1 MPNRRPITK
10 ADVGKAVMT
19 VVNCLLILI
28 ILLFSL
34 VLTLTLIKGGTFSI
48 FGNSWHYYQSDVMS
62 GEVERNELLIINQDS
77 PTTFEPDDLIAFY
90 ANDAKGTRVIQI
102 ARLISVTDNY
112 YEVTEATGDPFIL
125 DSTDTVFIGK
135 VEMHSKLLG
144 HLVQQMRTKEGR
156 QIFLGWSVAL
166 LLFSCGL
173 TILLHVRSDRRLQQL
188 QADAV
193 GYPDSDYDEYDEYGD
208 EYDEYDEYSDE
219 DYPQPEGVQIDR
231 VTQKNFPLYTPGER
245 QSYYNQ
251 DDLAYDDEP
260 DETPVEVDEDNMN
273 LIAASTESEEE
284 EDADFDAIF
293 REIKRQIKKEE

>member
-1 MPNRRPITK
+1 MPNRRPVTK
-10 ADVGKAVMT
+10 ADVGKVAMT
-19 VVNCLLILI
+19 IVNCLLILL

-34 VLTLTLIKGGTFSI
+34 VLTLTLLKGGTFSV

-62 GEVERNELLIINQDS
+62 GEVERNELLIINKDS
-77 PTTFEPDDLIAFY
+77 PDTFQPDDLIAFY
-90 ANDAKGTRVIQI
+90 DNDAKGTRVIQI
-102 ARLISVTDNY
+102 AKLISITDNY
-112 YEVTEATGDPFIL
+112 YEVTETTGDPFIL
-125 DSTDTVFIGK
+125 DSTETVFIGK

-173 TILLHVRSDRRLQQL
+173 TILLHVRSDRRLQRL

-193 GYPDSDYDEYDEYGD
+193 GYPDSDYDEYDQYGD
-208 EYDEYDEYSDE
+208 DYDEYSDE

-231 VTQKNFPLYTPGER
+231 VAQDRFPLYTPGEGY
-245 QSYYNQ
+245 SYGEQ
-251 DDLAYDDEP
+251 DEADYDDEA
-260 DETPVEVDEDNMN
+260 DEPPAEVDEDNMN

-284 EDADFDAIF
+284 EDVDFDAIF

>member
-1 MPNRRPITK
+1 MPNRRSITK
-10 ADVGKAVMT
+10 ADVGKTVMT

-62 GEVERNELLIINQDS
+62 GEVERNELLIINKDS
-77 PTTFEPDDLIAFY
+77 PDTFQPDDLIAFY
-90 ANDAKGTRVIQI
+90 DNDAKGTRVIQI
-102 ARLISVTDNY
+102 AKLISITDNY
-112 YEVTEATGDPFIL
+112 YEVTETTGDPFIL
-125 DSTDTVFIGK
+125 DSTETVFIGK

-173 TILLHVRSDRRLQQL
+173 TILLHVRSDRRLQRL

-193 GYPDSDYDEYDEYGD
+193 GYPDSDYDEYDQYGD
-208 EYDEYDEYSDE
+208 DYDEYSDE

-231 VTQKNFPLYTPGER
+231 VAQDRFPLYTPGEGY
-245 QSYYNQ
+245 SYGEQ
-251 DDLAYDDEP
+251 DEADYDDEA
-260 DETPVEVDEDNMN
+260 DEPPAEVDEDNMN

-284 EDADFDAIF
+284 EDVDFDAIF

>member
-1 MPNRRPITK
+1 MPNRRPVTK
-10 ADVGKAVMT
+10 ADVGKVAMT
-19 VVNCLLILI
+19 IVNCLLILL

-34 VLTLTLIKGGTFSI
+34 VLTLTLLKGGTFSV

-62 GEVERNELLIINQDS
+62 GEVERNELLIINKDS
-77 PTTFEPDDLIAFY
+77 PDTFQPDDLIAFY
-90 ANDAKGTRVIQI
+90 DNDAKGTRVIQI
-102 ARLISVTDNY
+102 AKLISITDNY
-112 YEVTEATGDPFIL
+112 YEVTETTGDPFIL
-125 DSTDTVFIGK
+125 DSTETVFIGK

-156 QIFLGWSVAL
+156 QICLGWSVAL

-173 TILLHVRSDRRLQQL
+173 TILLHVRSDRRLQRL

-193 GYPDSDYDEYDEYGD
+193 GYPDSDYDEYDQYGD
-208 EYDEYDEYSDE
+208 DYDEYSDE

-231 VTQKNFPLYTPGER
+231 VAQDRFPLYTPGEGY
-245 QSYYNQ
+245 SYGEQ
-251 DDLAYDDEP
+251 DEADYDDEA
-260 DETPVEVDEDNMN
+260 DEPPAEVDEDNMN

-284 EDADFDAIF
+284 EDVDFDAIF

>member
-1 MPNRRPITK
+1 MPNRRPVTK
-10 ADVGKAVMT
+10 ADVGKVAMT
-19 VVNCLLILI
+19 IVNCLLILL

-34 VLTLTLIKGGTFSI
+34 VLTLTLLKGGTFSI

-62 GEVERNELLIINQDS
+62 GEVERNELLIINKDS
-77 PTTFEPDDLIAFY
+77 PDTFQPDDLIAFY
-90 ANDAKGTRVIQI
+90 DNDAKGTRVIQI
-102 ARLISVTDNY
+102 AKLISINDNY
-112 YEVTEATGDPFIL
+112 YEVTETTGDPFIL
-125 DSTDTVFIGK
+125 DSTETVFIGK

-173 TILLHVRSDRRLQQL
+173 TILLHVRSDRRLRQL

-193 GYPDSDYDEYDEYGD
+193 GYPDSDYDEYDQYGD
-208 EYDEYDEYSDE
+208 DYSDDYDE

-231 VTQKNFPLYTPGER
+231 VAQDRFPLYTPGEGY
-245 QSYYNQ
+245 SYDEQ
-251 DDLAYDDEP
+251 EQADYDDEA
-260 DETPVEVDEDNMN
+260 DEPPAEVDEDNMN

-284 EDADFDAIF
+284 EDVDFDAIF

>member
-1 MPNRRPITK
+1 MPNRRPVTK
-10 ADVGKAVMT
+10 ADVGKVAMT
-19 VVNCLLILI
+19 IVNCLLILL

-34 VLTLTLIKGGTFSI
+34 VLTLTLLKGGTFSV

-62 GEVERNELLIINQDS
+62 GEVERNELLIINKDS
-77 PTTFEPDDLIAFY
+77 PDTFQPDDLIAFY
-90 ANDAKGTRVIQI
+90 DNDAKGTRVIQI
-102 ARLISVTDNY
+102 AKLISITDNY
-112 YEVTEATGDPFIL
+112 YEVTETTGDPFIL
-125 DSTDTVFIGK
+125 DSTETVFIGK

-173 TILLHVRSDRRLQQL
+173 TILLHVRSDRRLQRL
-188 QADAV
+188 QADAL
-193 GYPDSDYDEYDEYGD
+193 GYPDSDYDEYDQYGD
-208 EYDEYDEYSDE
+208 DYDEYSDE

-231 VTQKNFPLYTPGER
+231 VAQDRFPLYTPGEGY
-245 QSYYNQ
+245 SYGEQ
-251 DDLAYDDEP
+251 DEADYDDEA
-260 DETPVEVDEDNMN
+260 DEPPAEVDEDNMN

-284 EDADFDAIF
+284 EDVDFDAIF

>member
-1 MPNRRPITK
+1 MPNRRPVTK

-19 VVNCLLILI
+19 VVNCLLILM

-34 VLTLTLIKGGTFSI
+34 VLTLTLLKGGTFSI

-62 GEVERNELLIINQDS
+62 GEVERNELLIINKDT
-77 PTTFEPDDLIAFY
+77 PDTFQPDDLVAFY
-90 ANDAKGTRVIQI
+90 ATDAKGTRVIQI
-102 ARLISVTDNY
+102 ARLISVSDNY

-144 HLVQQMRTKEGR
+144 HLVQQMRTREGR

-193 GYPDSDYDEYDEYGD
+193 GYPDNDYDEYG
-208 EYDEYDEYSDE
+208 
-219 DYPQPEGVQIDR
+219 
-231 VTQKNFPLYTPGER
+231 
-245 QSYYNQ
+245 
-251 DDLAYDDEP
+251 
-260 DETPVEVDEDNMN
+260 
-273 LIAASTESEEE
+273 
-284 EDADFDAIF
+284 
-293 REIKRQIKKEE
+293 

>member
-1 MPNRRPITK
+1 MPNRRPVTK

-19 VVNCLLILI
+19 VVNCLLILM

-34 VLTLTLIKGGTFSI
+34 VLTLTLLKGGTFSI

-62 GEVERNELLIINQDS
+62 GEVERNELLIINKDM
-77 PTTFEPDDLIAFY
+77 PDTFQPDDLVAFY
-90 ANDAKGTRVIQI
+90 ATDAKGTRVIQI
-102 ARLISVTDNY
+102 ARLISVSDNY

-193 GYPDSDYDEYDEYGD
+193 GYPDNDYDEYG
-208 EYDEYDEYSDE
+208 YDDDYDDDSDE
-219 DYPQPEGVQIDR
+219 DYPQPEGVQIDQVAR
-231 VTQKNFPLYTPGER
+231 DRFPLYTPGEG
-245 QSYYNQ
+245 YTYDEQ
-251 DDLAYDDEP
+251 DEMEYDEADELP
-260 DETPVEVDEDNMN
+260 TEVDEENMN

>member
-1 MPNRRPITK
+1 MPNRRPVTK
-10 ADVGKAVMT
+10 ADVGKVAMT
-19 VVNCLLILI
+19 IVNCLLILL

-34 VLTLTLIKGGTFSI
+34 VLTLTLLKGGTFSV

-62 GEVERNELLIINQDS
+62 GEVERNELLIINKDS
-77 PTTFEPDDLIAFY
+77 PDTFQPDDLIAFY
-90 ANDAKGTRVIQI
+90 DNDAKGTRVIQI
-102 ARLISVTDNY
+102 AKLISITDNY
-112 YEVTEATGDPFIL
+112 YEVTETTGDPFIL
-125 DSTDTVFIGK
+125 DSTETVFIGK

-173 TILLHVRSDRRLQQL
+173 TILLHVRSDRRLQRL

-193 GYPDSDYDEYDEYGD
+193 GYPDSDYDEYDLYGD
-208 EYDEYDEYSDE
+208 DYDEYSDE

-231 VTQKNFPLYTPGER
+231 VAQDRFPLYTPGEGY
-245 QSYYNQ
+245 SYGEQ
-251 DDLAYDDEP
+251 DEADYDDEA
-260 DETPVEVDEDNMN
+260 DEPPAEVDEDNMN

-284 EDADFDAIF
+284 EDVDFDAIF

>member
-1 MPNRRPITK
+1 MPNRRPVTK
-10 ADVGKAVMT
+10 ADVGKVAMT
-19 VVNCLLILI
+19 IVNCLLILL

-34 VLTLTLIKGGTFSI
+34 VLTLTLLKGGTFSV

-62 GEVERNELLIINQDS
+62 GEVERNELLIINKDS
-77 PTTFEPDDLIAFY
+77 PDTFQPDDLIAFY
-90 ANDAKGTRVIQI
+90 DNDAKGTSVIQI
-102 ARLISVTDNY
+102 AKLISITDNY
-112 YEVTEATGDPFIL
+112 YEVTETTGDPFIL
-125 DSTDTVFIGK
+125 DSTETVFIGK

-173 TILLHVRSDRRLQQL
+173 TILLHVRSDRRLQRL

-193 GYPDSDYDEYDEYGD
+193 GYPDSDYDEYDQYGD
-208 EYDEYDEYSDE
+208 DYDEYSDE

-231 VTQKNFPLYTPGER
+231 VAQDRFPLYTPGEGY
-245 QSYYNQ
+245 SYGEQ
-251 DDLAYDDEP
+251 DEADYDDEA
-260 DETPVEVDEDNMN
+260 DEPPAEVDEDNMN

-284 EDADFDAIF
+284 EDVDFDAIF

>member
-1 MPNRRPITK
+1 MPNRRPVTK
-10 ADVGKAVMT
+10 ADVGKVAMT
-19 VVNCLLILI
+19 IVNCLLILL

-34 VLTLTLIKGGTFSI
+34 VLTLTLLKGGTFSV

-62 GEVERNELLIINQDS
+62 GEVERNELLIINKDS
-77 PTTFEPDDLIAFY
+77 PDTFQPDDLIAFY
-90 ANDAKGTRVIQI
+90 DNDAKGTRVIQI
-102 ARLISVTDNY
+102 AKLISITDNY
-112 YEVTEATGDPFIL
+112 YEVTETTGDPFIL
-125 DSTDTVFIGK
+125 DSTETVFIGK

-173 TILLHVRSDRRLQQL
+173 TILLHVRSDRRLQRL

-193 GYPDSDYDEYDEYGD
+193 GYPDSDYDEYDQYGD
-208 EYDEYDEYSDE
+208 DYDEYSDE

-231 VTQKNFPLYTPGER
+231 VAQDRFPLYTPGEGY
-245 QSYYNQ
+245 SYGEQ
-251 DDLAYDDEP
+251 DEADYDDEA
-260 DETPVEVDEDNMN
+260 DEPPTEVDEDNMN

-284 EDADFDAIF
+284 EDVDFDAIF

>member
-1 MPNRRPITK
+1 MPNRRPVTK

-19 VVNCLLILI
+19 VVNCLLILM

-34 VLTLTLIKGGTFSI
+34 VLTLTLLKGGTFSI

-62 GEVERNELLIINQDS
+62 GEVERNELLIINKDT
-77 PTTFEPDDLIAFY
+77 PDTFQPDDLVAFY
-90 ANDAKGTRVIQI
+90 ATDAKGTRVIQI
-102 ARLISVTDNY
+102 ARLISDTDNY

-193 GYPDSDYDEYDEYGD
+193 GYPDNDYDEYG
-208 EYDEYDEYSDE
+208 YDDDYDDDSDE
-219 DYPQPEGVQIDR
+219 DYPQPEGVQIDQVAR
-231 VTQKNFPLYTPGER
+231 DRFPLYTPGEG
-245 QSYYNQ
+245 YT
-251 DDLAYDDEP
+251 YDDQDEMEY
-260 DETPVEVDEDNMN
+260 DETEELPTEVDEENMN

>member
-1 MPNRRPITK
+1 MPNRRPVTK
-10 ADVGKAVMT
+10 ADVGKVAMT
-19 VVNCLLILI
+19 IVNCLLILL

-34 VLTLTLIKGGTFSI
+34 VLTLTLLKGGTFSV

-62 GEVERNELLIINQDS
+62 GEVERNELLIINKDS
-77 PTTFEPDDLIAFY
+77 PDTFQPDDLIAFY
-90 ANDAKGTRVIQI
+90 DNDAKGTRVIQI
-102 ARLISVTDNY
+102 AKLISITDNY
-112 YEVTEATGDPFIL
+112 YEVTETTGDPFIL
-125 DSTDTVFIGK
+125 DSTETVFIGK

-173 TILLHVRSDRRLQQL
+173 TILLHVRSDRRLQRL

-193 GYPDSDYDEYDEYGD
+193 GYPDSDYDEYDQYGD
-208 EYDEYDEYSDE
+208 DYDEYSDE

-231 VTQKNFPLYTPGER
+231 VAQDRFPLYTPGEGY
-245 QSYYNQ
+245 SYGEQ
-251 DDLAYDDEP
+251 DEADYDDEA
-260 DETPVEVDEDNMN
+260 DEPPAEVDEDNMS

-284 EDADFDAIF
+284 EDVDFDAIF